1 MAKQKI
7 RELISRATYKTI
19 KSMNREEVNEFAK
32 RIYLDALKDAA
43 AAELTSL
50 KDEFGFG
57 TKRLA
62 QFFDKRERIIDAINE
77 RELTADEILDGLRKK
92 GIKIV
97 DNAQD

>member
-43 AAELTSL
+43 AGY
-50 KDEFGFG
+50 KDYD
-57 TKRLA
+57 RMHDLS
-62 QFFDKRERIIDAINE
+62 I
-77 RELTADEILDGLRKK
+77 
-92 GIKIV
+92 
-97 DNAQD
+97 